1 MLQVSLKNRKEYKVI
16 CFNGEVQ
23 YIANINRLN
32 IGKVFSQP
40 PHTELFNFVKDAIK
54 HLHRLNVGAIVNC
67 VVRVDVVKNAKG
79 ELKVNEFESLEAN
92 RSHKNFYVWTEMD
105 NKLCK
110 FWYKTLSVLLKN

>member
-1 MLQVSLKNRKEYKVI
+1 MLLR
-16 CFNGEVQ
+16 
-23 YIANINRLN
+23 
-32 IGKVFSQP
+32 
-40 PHTELFNFVKDAIK
+40 
-54 HLHRLNVGAIVNC
+54 
-67 VVRVDVVKNAKG
+67 NAKG